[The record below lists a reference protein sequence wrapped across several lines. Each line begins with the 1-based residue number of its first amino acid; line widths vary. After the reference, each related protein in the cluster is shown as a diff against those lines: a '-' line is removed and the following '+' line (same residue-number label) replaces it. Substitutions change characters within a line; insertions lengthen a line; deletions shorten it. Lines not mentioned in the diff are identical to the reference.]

1 MRILL
6 ATETYYPVISGVVIF
21 THNLAEELTARGHQV
36 AIFAPSTNGLYQH
49 QKKNGIEIFRFPSLP
64 NPFGR
69 KKTRIAIRP
78 YSKVE
83 VAFEDFKPDVVH
95 LQSPSGVPTSVLKAA
110 KKNGVPVI
118 ATQHFLT
125 GFILAYLKP
134 LAFMSPLTH
143 RALIMFLNHFLE
155 QCDYVTCPTQSVATE
170 LTNDGVTA
178 NFKVISNGIR
188 LEEFK
193 KAPKEHWSRIPEDR
207 PVVLHVGRL
216 DQDKNIFTLLESIP
230 WVVEKVP
237 EVLFVLAGPGEHVK
251 KIRQWIVAQG
261 LEKSVMYVGKLP
273 YGSEHFRQVY
283 HRASVFVIPST
294 IETQSLV
301 TMEAIA
307 SGLPV
312 VASKAGALP
321 ELVHHGKNGYLVES
335 TDVSG
340 FAAKIVHLLKYPDK
354 AREMGE
360 AGQEIIAAHDMEA
373 VMEQFLDLYGE
384 SMKKSRVV

>member
-21 THNLAEELTARGHQV
+21 THNLAEELVARGHQV
-36 AIFAPSTNGLYQH
+36 AIFAPSTSGLYQH
-49 QKKNGIEIFRFPSLP
+49 QKKNGIEIYRFPSLP

-83 VAFEDFKPDVVH
+83 VAFSDFKPDVVH

-143 RALIMFLNHFLE
+143 KALIMFLNHFLE
-155 QCDYVTCPTQSVATE
+155 QCDYVTCPTRSVASE
-170 LTNDGVTA
+170 LHHDGVTA
-178 NFKVISNGIR
+178 DFKVISNGIR
-188 LEEFK
+188 LEQFK
-193 KAPKEHWSRIPEDR
+193 KKPSEEWSRIPEGR

-216 DQDKNIFTLLESIP
+216 DQDKNIFTLLETVP
-230 WVVEKVP
+230 WVIDKIP
-237 EVLFVLAGPGEHVK
+237 NVLYVLVGPGEHVK
-251 KIRQWIVAQG
+251 KIHRWIAERG
-261 LEKSVMYVGKLP
+261 LEKSVMCVGKLP
-273 YGSEHFRQVY
+273 YGSEHFHQVY

-312 VASKAGALP
+312 VASNEGALP
-321 ELVHHGKNGYLVES
+321 ELVHHGRNGYLVEP

-340 FAAKIVHLLKYPDK
+340 FAAKIVHLLTHPEK
-354 AREMGE
+354 AREMGRE
-360 AGQEIIAAHDMEA
+360 GQASLKHHNMDEVLEKFLELYAESIKHSLA
-373 VMEQFLDLYGE
+373 V
-384 SMKKSRVV
+384 